1 MQLASDLSF
10 LWSRVACLHDPI
22 FRYRELEKVESD
34 LWEPLL
40 ARGILRKAPIPE
52 RFLDEKLRCV
62 IVRQVN
68 GRLFGVE
75 GSDEPNG
82 FEVLSE
88 EDVKQYSF
96 DPSAFVA
103 TLRNANGIEGRGF
116 SESGGF
122 VRLGNKRFPEVGV
135 ARVYLSLG
143 AARFGSM
150 DDKLRLFARDVNQTP
165 RIVVFPVYPNLDAE
179 TEELLET
186 SNLHITDFSDL
197 DFLINWPMN
206 FGHTVPSKPQY
217 ALLNEGATW
226 RLIFE
231 GKETTVPDS
240 KGIRYLAKLL
250 ANPGKSFTA
259 LELAHPEAAQKRFA
273 QSDLEATDAHSLRKY
288 KDHLQ
293 RIEEDLEEARAY
305 EREDETYRLEEE
317 KDALLKHLAGVAAT
331 GGKPRLAGEKERA
344 RKAVSNAL
352 NRVLRCL
359 PEELG
364 SILNKVISM
373 GSSFSVA
380 QIDGVTW
387 KVSLDSRKTAL
398 K

>member
-1 MQLASDLSF
+1 MQLVSDLSF

-34 LWEPLL
+34 LCEPLL
-40 ARGILRKAPIPE
+40 TKGILREAPIPE
-52 RFLDEKLRCV
+52 RFLDDKLRCM

-75 GSDEPNG
+75 DSDEPNG

-103 TLRNANGIEGRGF
+103 TLRTANGIEGRGF

-135 ARVYLSLG
+135 ARVFLSLG

-150 DDKLRLFARDVNQTP
+150 DDKLRLFARESNQTP
-165 RIVVFPVYPNLDAE
+165 RIIVFPVYPNLDAE
-179 TEELLET
+179 TEELLES

-197 DFLINWPMN
+197 DFQINWPLSY
-206 FGHTVPSKPQY
+206 GIASPSKPQY

-226 RLIFE
+226 RMIFE

-240 KGIRYLAKLL
+240 KGIRYLAQLL

-259 LELAHPEAAQKRFA
+259 LELAHPEAAQERFV
-273 QSDLEATDAHSLRKY
+273 QSDLEATDTHSLREY
-288 KDHLQ
+288 KRHLQ

-305 EREDETYRLEEE
+305 GREDDILRLEDE
-317 KDALLKHLAGVAAT
+317 KDAILKHLSGVAAT
-331 GGKPRLAGEKERA
+331 DGKPRLSGEKEKA
-344 RKAVSNAL
+344 RKSVSAALRRALSSISGQSQDAFLFLNANL
-352 NRVLRCL
+352 SF
-359 PEELG
+359 G
-364 SILNKVISM
+364 SRFSY
-373 GSSFSVA
+373 GSV
-380 QIDGVTW
+380 DCRWEV
-387 KVSLDSRKTAL
+387 
-398 K
+398 